1 MLTEFFPRKT
11 SKPELKEEN
20 EGTVYEVVSAAII
33 ESEAVVE
40 GDVDEEDL
48 LDLRTGIAKESPG
61 DVGYGM
67 GMCDQLVEVKAVVD
81 EF

>member
-1 MLTEFFPRKT
+1 MLTEFFLRKT
-11 SKPELKEEN
+11 SKPELTEEN

-33 ESEAVVE
+33 ES
-40 GDVDEEDL
+40 DVDEEDL
-48 LDLRTGIAKESPG
+48 LDLRTRIAKESPG

-67 GMCDQLVEVKAVVD
+67 GMSSDHSVEVKAVVD